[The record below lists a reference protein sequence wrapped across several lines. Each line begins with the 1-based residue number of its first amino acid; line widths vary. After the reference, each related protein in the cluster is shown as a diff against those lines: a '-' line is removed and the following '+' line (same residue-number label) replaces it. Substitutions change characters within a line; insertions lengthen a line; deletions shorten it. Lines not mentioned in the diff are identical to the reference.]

1 MKLKLSVYERL
12 VLLNILPK
20 EGNFI
25 TLKIIRQ
32 LREGLS
38 FNEKEIKDLKLGINQ
53 EKGTATWEQEKDP
66 NKEVEI
72 GREAKKIIV
81 EVLEKLD
88 KDGKLT
94 QEHFSLYEKFVEEK
108 EEKKE

>member
-25 TLKIIRQ
+25 TLKIVRQ

-38 FNEKEIKDLKLGINQ
+38 FNEKEIKETKLAIDP

-66 NKEVEI
+66 NKEIEI
-72 GREAKKIIV
+72 GREAKKVIV
-81 EVLEKLD
+81 EALEKLD
-88 KDGKLT
+88 KDAKLT
-94 QEHFSLYEKFVEEK
+94 QEHFSLYEKFVEESK
-108 EEKKE
+108 E

>member
-1 MKLKLSVYERL
+1 MKIKLSVFERL

-20 EGNFI
+20 EGNFL
-25 TLKIIRQ
+25 TLKIVRQ

-38 FNEKEIKDLKLGINQ
+38 FEEKEIKEVDLTIDPKTGQ
-53 EKGTATWEQEKDP
+53 ATWDTAKDP
-66 NKEVEI
+66 NKEIEI

-88 KDGKLT
+88 KDNKLGEQHIT
-94 QEHFSLYEKFVEEK
+94 LYEKFVEEK
-108 EEKKE
+108 K